1 MSAALQPAPSLATP
15 ARPDVD
21 APPSV
26 PAGPVAAAV
35 AMSSEVLFGGAGEL
49 LIDHH
54 GTLYR
59 LKKTSSGKLILTK

>member
-1 MSAALQPAPSLATP
+1 MSTALQPALSLATP
-15 ARPDVD
+15 ARSDVGAGRS
-21 APPSV
+21 APPG
-26 PAGPVAAAV
+26 PAAAAV
-35 AMSSEVLFGGAGEL
+35 AMSSEALLRGNGEL